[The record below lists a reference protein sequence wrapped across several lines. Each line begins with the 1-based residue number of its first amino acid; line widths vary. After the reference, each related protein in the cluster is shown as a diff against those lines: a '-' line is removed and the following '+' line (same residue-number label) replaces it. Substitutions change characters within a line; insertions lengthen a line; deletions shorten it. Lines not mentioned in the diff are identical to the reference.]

1 MRIRWTLVEAW
12 IRAAGS
18 NTTPGTVSVNPTC
31 RDGGAGVRPRTDT
44 INPWHIVVRAV
55 RRLVGNLAECRGTL
69 SWVAIVTATRL
80 VLRGA
85 DPRLQH
91 RLLQSAS
98 TNLNHLAHDPLNVL
112 LTSVCFVTST
122 SGYFSFLL
130 GALVI
135 SAPVERW
142 LGLRRW
148 LITVAIGHIGATLV
162 VAFGLKLGVS
172 AGWIDPAVSRAIDVG
187 ISYAMRSLAATLFF
201 AISDRRLR
209 RFHLAVLLVVTFVP
223 LAVSHTFTDAGHLAA
238 LCLGLLTGAFF
249 RRRRLPLRMA
259 DLERPVV
266 VAPGSYRGKPDSV
279 LLSQTSS
286 TSVLGDD
293 PSGEVRRSRDET
305 PVELPSAAAVLGG
318 STAKAP
324 PPRRS

>member
-1 MRIRWTLVEAW
+1 VRIRWTLVEASNG
-12 IRAAGS
+12 APGS
-18 NTTPGTVSVNPTC
+18 HTTAGTVSVDPTC
-31 RDGGAGVRPRTDT
+31 REGVAGVRPGTDST
-44 INPWHIVVRAV
+44 SAWQVVVRPA
-55 RRLVGNLAECRGTL
+55 RLLIGNLAECRGTL

-148 LITVAIGHIGATLV
+148 LITVALGHIGATLV

-201 AISDRRLR
+201 VTSNRRLR
-209 RFHLAVLLVVTFVP
+209 RLHLSVLLVVTLVP
-223 LAVSHTFTDAGHLAA
+223 LFVSHTFTDAGHLTA

-249 RRRRLPLRMA
+249 RRRRLPLRLA
-259 DLERPVV
+259 DLERPLV
-266 VAPGSYRGKPDSV
+266 VAPGSYRSKADST
-279 LLSQTSS
+279 LLSEALS
-286 TSVLGDD
+286 TSELVGEPSDD
-293 PSGEVRRSRDET
+293 VRRSRDET
-305 PVELPSAAAVLGG
+305 PAELPSATAALGG
-318 STAKAP
+318 SAAKAP